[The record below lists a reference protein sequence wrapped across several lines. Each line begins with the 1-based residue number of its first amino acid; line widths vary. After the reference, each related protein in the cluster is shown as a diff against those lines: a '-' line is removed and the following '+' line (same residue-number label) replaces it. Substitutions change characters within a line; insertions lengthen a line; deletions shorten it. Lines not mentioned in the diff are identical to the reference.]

1 MTNAV
6 DELQDKKK
14 QYVKKK
20 VCRFCHEDIK
30 IDYKDMKLL
39 VSFISEHGKILP
51 RRMTG
56 NCATHQRKLAKAIK
70 LARIMALLPYG
81 SPHI

>member
-1 MTNAV
+1 MANL
-6 DELQDKKK
+6 DSELQEKKR
-14 QYVKKK
+14 QYPKRR
-20 VCRFCHEDIK
+20 VCKFCQEKIE
-30 IDYKDMKLL
+30 IDYKDIRLL
-39 VSFISEHGKILP
+39 VSYISEHAKILP

-56 NCATHQRKLAKAIK
+56 TCATHQRKLARAIK